1 MLTNEEKRRLDILRL
16 VLEFIIVTLGTI
28 STLVLMYI
36 LNILVN

>member
-16 VLEFIIVTLGTI
+16 VLEFIIVTLGMI

>member
-1 MLTNEEKRRLDILRL
+1 MLTKEEKRRLDILRL